1 MGDKTCVTMKTL
13 ATKLGVSVT
22 TVSNAYSKPDRLSAE
37 LREQIF
43 ATAKEL
49 GYCGPSAAGRALR
62 SGKTGVCGFL
72 LGFGGVPHAFADP
85 YSVIFLGGLAE
96 AAEEYGASVLLL
108 RAPEDADDAADL
120 LRRAPIDA
128 LVVSSTVGEVAYEAQ
143 LRQRGVRI
151 VRTEAME
158 AGDWVTI
165 NDVEA
170 GRMIG
175 SHLAQLGHRNLVVI
189 ASGGGTGTEEFDV
202 ADEAMLCRLGGEAWA
217 RDRVQ
222 GLSEALPDARI
233 RVVFAGGYSRLGGH
247 AATGQTLDMKD
258 RPTAVVALSDVL
270 ALGAWDAALERGLHP
285 GRDVSIS
292 GFDDIPECGFLG
304 ITTVHQ
310 PIAEKGRLAGRL
322 AMDPDYPQRQ
332 VTLPVELVVRSST
345 GPAPKN

>member
-1 MGDKTCVTMKTL
+1 MGERLTGVTMKTL
-13 ATKLGVSVT
+13 AAKLGVSVT
-22 TVSNAYSKPDRLSAE
+22 TVSNAYSKPDRLSAD
-37 LREQIF
+37 LREQIL

-62 SGKTGVCGFL
+62 SGKTGMCGYL
-72 LGFGGVPHAFADP
+72 VFGGVPQAFADP

-108 RAPEDADDAADL
+108 RAPADSDDATDL
-120 LRRAPIDA
+120 LQRAPIDA
-128 LVVSSTVGEVAYEAQ
+128 LVVSSTVAEVPYEEQ
-143 LRQRGVRI
+143 LRQRGVRF
-151 VRTEAME
+151 VRTEAVE
-158 AGDWVTI
+158 GGDWVTI
-165 NDVEA
+165 NDVQA

-175 SHLAQLGHRNLVVI
+175 THLRHLGHRNLVVI
-189 ASGGGTGTEEFDV
+189 ANGGDKGVEEFDV
-202 ADEAMLCRLGGEAWA
+202 SDEAMLCRLGGEAWA

-233 RVVFAGGYSRLGGH
+233 QVVFAGGYSRLAGY
-247 AATGQTLDMKD
+247 AAAGRALDVQD

-270 ALGAWDAALERGLHP
+270 SLGAWDAALERGLKP
-285 GRDVSIS
+285 GKDVSIS
-292 GFDDIPECGFLG
+292 GFDDIPECSFLG

-310 PIAEKGRLAGRL
+310 SIAEKGRLAGRL

-332 VTLPVELVVRSST
+332 ITLPVELVVRSST